1 MGSLM
6 KVVLSSVGKKGV
18 MAVSGI
24 MLSLFLL
31 VHALGNSSTFFG
43 REAFNSYA
51 RYLHSLGYLI
61 SLFEAG
67 LVVVFLTHIVLGCMT
82 WWQNKR
88 ARPHRYEVYSSS
100 GGRSM
105 GSKTMPYT
113 GLIILFFLF
122 VHLQNFHFT
131 DHSREISAIVK
142 GVLSQPLYALF
153 YSIAMLALAFHVSH
167 GFWSMLQSLGIN
179 HPKYNLILHRGTLFL
194 CMVIAAVFVLIPVL
208 SLLCPDF
215 LS

>member
-1 MGSLM
+1 MFVLSRYL
-6 KVVLSSVGKKGV
+6 LSSVGKKGV

-51 RYLHSLGYLI
+51 RHLHSLGFFVN
-61 SLFEAG
+61 LFEAG
-67 LVVVFLTHIVLGCMT
+67 LAVVFVIHIVLGCMT

-88 ARPHRYEVYSSS
+88 ARPYAYEVYKSS
-100 GGRSM
+100 GGRTP

-113 GLIILFFLF
+113 GLIILSFLL
-122 VHLQNFHFT
+122 VHLQDFHFT

-142 GVLSQPLYALF
+142 EVLSQPLYALF
-153 YSIAMLALAFHVSH
+153 YSFALSALALHVSH

-179 HPKYNLILHRGTLFL
+179 HPKYNSIMHRGTLFL

-208 SLLCPDF
+208 SLLWPCF
-215 LS
+215 LL

>member
-1 MGSLM
+1 MGTLS
-6 KVVLSSVGKKGV
+6 KIILSSIGKKSI

-31 VHALGNSSTFFG
+31 VHALGNSSTFLG

-51 RYLHSLGYLI
+51 RHLHSLGWLI
-61 SLFEAG
+61 SFFEAG
-67 LVVVFLTHIVLGCMT
+67 LVVVFLIHIVLGCMT
-82 WWQNKR
+82 WRQNKR
-88 ARPHRYEVYSSS
+88 ARPHSYEVYRSS
-100 GGRSM
+100 GGRSA

-113 GLIILFFLF
+113 GLIILFFLL
-122 VHLQNFHFT
+122 VHLQNFPFT
-131 DHSREISAIVK
+131 YHSREIAAIVQ
-142 GVLSQPLYALF
+142 GVLVQPRYAIF
-153 YSIAMLALAFHVSH
+153 YCIAMLALALHVSH

-208 SLLCPDF
+208 GLLWPNF
-215 LS
+215 LL

>member
-1 MGSLM
+1 MGSLSR
-6 KVVLSSVGKKGV
+6 VVLSSIGKKGV

-31 VHALGNSSTFFG
+31 VHALGNSSTFLG
-43 REAFNSYA
+43 REVFNSYA
-51 RYLHSLGYLI
+51 RHLHSLGCLI
-61 SLFEAG
+61 PLFEAG
-67 LVVVFLTHIVLGCMT
+67 LVVVFLTHIVLGSMT

-88 ARPHRYEVYSSS
+88 ARPYSYEVYRSS
-100 GGRSM
+100 GGRTP

-113 GLIILFFLF
+113 GLIILLFLL

-142 GVLSQPLYALF
+142 GVLSQPLYAIF
-153 YSIAMLALAFHVSH
+153 YSVAMLALALHVSH

-179 HPKYNLILHRGTLFL
+179 HPKYNLILHRGTLSL
-194 CMVIAAVFVLIPVL
+194 GMVIAAVFFLIPVL
-208 SLLCPDF
+208 SLLWPDF
-215 LS
+215 LL